1 MRLEHFIGQAVEII
15 YEDRHGD
22 ITKRRIIIHKIKDG
36 TVHAT
41 CLRSSGWRPFKM
53 DRILSWQP
61 ARKGRS
67 A

>member
-1 MRLEHFIGQAVEII
+1 MLLEHYIGRAIEII

-22 ITKRRIIIHKIKDG
+22 ITKRRVIIHKISDG

-53 DRILSWQP
+53 ERILSWQP
-61 ARKGRS
+61 IREGRT